1 MAFEALLD
9 TEEERAGRRLIQ
21 QAGTILTGL
30 HGDMPES
37 FATQL
42 FARGAPEDLVRYE
55 PRDLAMLAE
64 DAWRFL
70 KQRRP
75 GTPKVRCEARGG
87 APGAERLKA
96 ISILEIVNDNMPFL
110 LDSVMG
116 ELTERALEVHLV
128 VHPILTI
135 ERDTGGMLV
144 GFRGEA
150 PANGTARRESFIHI
164 HIERIEDPERRA
176 EIVHA
181 IEQVLADVRVCVDDW
196 RAMRARVEEVVAELR
211 ANPPPLPVEEIAEAA
226 QFLEWLCADNF
237 TFLGVRESRFAID
250 AEKSE
255 PRFETGLGILRA
267 PEVRI
272 LRRGKD
278 FVQITP
284 EIREFLKES
293 GALIITKANVR
304 SRVHR
309 RVDMDYIGVK
319 QFDRDGKLLGEFR
332 IVGLF
337 TSTVYTRSTRS
348 IGYLRRKVDAVIK
361 RSGFDPDS
369 HSGKALVN
377 VLESYPRDELFQID
391 EDTLYRFAVEI
402 LYLEERPRVRVLAR
416 RDRFDRF
423 VSVLVFLPRE
433 RYNSSTR
440 EEIGKFLAEIYQGR
454 LASFCPFFTEGP
466 LVRVHFIVARSEGKT
481 PNPDRRTLEAT
492 VENVMLTW
500 GDSLQAAITLVYD
513 AGKAQTLLKSYREA
527 FPEAYR
533 EDYPAKAAIGDI
545 RVLEGLSAEQALGV
559 DFYARANAAASSTGL
574 KVFSWQRPIPL
585 SARVPVLENMGFK
598 VVDER
603 SHRIQPAGDPPRDVW
618 LHDMLLERADGAAIE
633 LEALKPRLEACFMMV
648 MHGRAEN
655 DGFNALV
662 LAAGLPWRDVALL
675 RAIARF
681 LRQVRIAY
689 SQDYLWMTLRQHP
702 VLSAKIVQ
710 LFHTRFDPRLAVPPV
725 ERKQRGGQILAEI
738 EEALRAV
745 ASLDEDRILRRFV
758 NAVQVALRTN
768 FYQTDIDGEAKSA
781 IAIKFDSRK
790 VEDIPLPRPLSEIFV
805 YSPQVEGVHLRFGKV
820 ARGGIRWSD
829 RPQDFRTEIL
839 GLVKAQQVKN
849 AVIVPVGAKGGFVPQ
864 GVPLG
869 GGRDAILAE
878 GTAAYRL
885 FVSTLLDITD
895 NLGPTAAIPP
905 PDVVRHDD
913 DDPYLVVAADKGTA
927 TFSDTANA
935 IALEREFWLG
945 DAFASGGSAGYDH
958 KKMGITARGAWAAVR
973 RHFCEI
979 DIDITRQPFT
989 VAGVGDMSGDVFGNG
1004 MLLAQTTQL
1013 IAAFDYRDIFIDP
1026 DPDPDTSFKERQRL
1040 FDLPRSSWQDYDKT
1054 KISDGGGVYSR
1065 AAKEIELSPRAQLRL
1080 GLSQRRVTPQQ
1091 VMNAILRLEVD
1102 LLWFGGIGTYV
1113 RATTETDDQV
1123 GDRANDAVRVTSAQL
1138 RCKVVGEGANLGV
1151 TQKGRVEAA
1160 LRGIRLNTDAIDNS
1174 AGVNTSDLEVN
1185 IKIALGTPLRDG
1197 RLTPEQRR
1205 ALLCEMTDD
1214 VAALVLR
1221 NNYMQTLS
1229 LSLSQQRG
1237 LEDLG
1242 FQQRLMQL
1250 LETRALLDRNVEA
1263 LPDDLELADRRRH
1276 HQPLTRPEL
1285 AVLLAYAKLALYQE
1299 LLASSVLDD
1308 HYLGRQLERYF
1319 PPRLVERFPDAV
1331 ASHRLRREI
1340 IATQLAN
1347 SMINR
1352 GGPTLIVRIADQT
1365 GAAPA
1370 AIAGAFAAVR
1380 DSFELTELNAEID
1393 ALDTKIAGRVQL
1405 ELYTAAQNL
1414 LLDRMVWFLRNADL
1428 SKGLA
1433 DVVAHYRGGIATVAG
1448 VLDRLLSPEAAAARD
1463 ARCGELKGAG
1473 VPEDLA
1479 RRIANLPALGSA
1491 TDVVLVADRT
1501 GKPVAKVAATFFATG
1516 AYFQLDRIVRAAH
1529 SIPVTDYFD
1538 QLARDQALG
1547 AIAEAERR
1555 LAAEMVGNGTDG
1567 SRAVEEWIADHADE
1581 VERIRTAV
1589 HDIAASGLTV
1599 SKLSVTASL
1608 LGDLAR
1614 HALAD
1619 PVQPSHTPSK
1629 AAAAVITALDPAAAR
1644 GRRRS

>member
-9 TEEERAGRRLIQ
+9 TDEERQGRRLIQ

-55 PRDLAMLAE
+55 ARDLATLAE
-64 DAWRFL
+64 DAWQFL

-75 GTPKVRCEARGG
+75 GTPKVRCDARRGP
-87 APGAERLKA
+87 PGAERIKT
-96 ISILEIVNDNMPFL
+96 ISIIEIVNDNMPFL

-116 ELTERALEVHLV
+116 ELTERAIEVHLV
-128 VHPILTI
+128 LHPILTI

-150 PANGTARRESFIHI
+150 PANGAALRESFIHI
-164 HIERIEDPERRA
+164 HIERIDDAQRRA
-176 EIVHA
+176 EIVQA
-181 IEQVLADVRVCVDDW
+181 IEQVLADVRLCVDDW
-196 RAMRARVEEVVAELR
+196 RPMRERVKEVIAELR
-211 ANPPPLPVEEIAEAA
+211 ENPPPLPVEEIAEAA
-226 QFLEWLCADNF
+226 QFLEWLDADNF
-237 TFLGVRESRFAID
+237 TFLGVRESRFGID
-250 AEKSE
+250 ADKIE
-255 PRFETGLGILRA
+255 PKFETGLGILRA
-267 PEVRI
+267 REVRI
-272 LRRGKD
+272 LRRGKELM
-278 FVQITP
+278 QITP
-284 EIREFLKES
+284 EIREFLKEP

-319 QFDRDGKLLGEFR
+319 QFDRDGNLVGEFR

-337 TSTVYTRSTRS
+337 TSTVYTRPTRS

-377 VLESYPRDELFQID
+377 VLESYPRDELFQVD

-402 LYLEERPRVRVLAR
+402 LYLDERPRVRVLAR

-423 VSVLVFLPRE
+423 VSVLVFIPRE
-433 RYNSSTR
+433 RYNSGTR
-440 EEIGKFLAEIYQGR
+440 ETIGKFLAEIYQGR

-466 LVRVHFIVARSEGKT
+466 LVRVHFIVTRSEGKT
-481 PNPDRRTLEAT
+481 PHPDRRTLELA
-492 VENVMLTW
+492 VEAAVLTW
-500 GDSLQAAITLVYD
+500 ADALQAAITLVYD
-513 AGKAQTLLKSYREA
+513 PAKAHSLLKSYRDA
-527 FPEAYR
+527 FPPAYR
-533 EDYPAKAAIGDI
+533 EDYPAKAAIADI
-545 RVLEGLSAEQALGV
+545 RVLEGLSAAQALGV
-559 DFYARANAAASSTGL
+559 EFYARPDANRSSTGL

-603 SHRIQPAGDPPRDVW
+603 SHRIQAAGEEPRDIW
-618 LHDMLLERADGAAIE
+618 LHDMLLERADGEPIE
-633 LEALKPRLEACFMMV
+633 LEAFKPRLEACFMTV

-662 LAAGLPWRDVALL
+662 LTAGLPWRDVALL

-710 LFHTRFDPRLAVPPV
+710 LFHTRFDPRLSAPNA
-725 ERKQRGGQILAEI
+725 ERKQRSDQILAEI
-738 EEALRAV
+738 EDALRTV
-745 ASLDEDRILRRFV
+745 ASLDEDRILRRFI

-768 FYQTDIDGEAKSA
+768 FYQTDVGGQAKST

-790 VEDIPLPRPLSEIFV
+790 VEEIPLPRPLSEIFV

-849 AVIVPVGAKGGFVPQ
+849 AVIVPVGAKGGFVPK

-878 GTAAYRL
+878 GTAAYRQ

-895 NLGPTAAIPP
+895 NLGPTEAIPP

-935 IALEREFWLG
+935 IALERKFWLG

-958 KKMGITARGAWAAVR
+958 KKMGITARGAWVAVR

-979 DIDITRQPFT
+979 DIDIASRPFT

-1004 MLLAQTTQL
+1004 MLLARTIKL
-1013 IAAFDYRDIFIDP
+1013 IAAFDHRDIFIDP
-1026 DPDPDTSFKERQRL
+1026 DPDPATSFAERRRL

-1065 AAKEIELSPRAQLRL
+1065 TAKEIELSPRAQLIL
-1080 GLSQRRVTPQQ
+1080 GLSQTRVTPRQ
-1091 VMNAILRLEVD
+1091 VINAILRLEVD

-1113 RATTETDDQV
+1113 RAATETDDQV
-1123 GDRANDAVRVTSAQL
+1123 GDRANDAVRVTAAQL

-1160 LRGIRLNTDAIDNS
+1160 MRGIRLNTDAIDNS

-1185 IKIALGTPLRDG
+1185 IKIALGAPLRDG
-1197 RLTPEQRR
+1197 RLTPDERG
-1205 ALLCEMTDD
+1205 ALLGAMTDD

-1229 LSLSQQRG
+1229 LSLAQQRG

-1250 LETRALLDRNVEA
+1250 LEIRGQLDRSVEF
-1263 LPDDLELADRRRH
+1263 LPDDLEIADRRRH
-1276 HQPLTRPEL
+1276 NQALTRPEL

-1308 HYLGRQLERYF
+1308 RYLGRQLERYF
-1319 PPRLVERFPDAV
+1319 PQRLVERFPDAV

-1352 GGPTLIVRIADQT
+1352 GGPTLIVRIAEQT

-1370 AIAGAFAAVR
+1370 AIACAFAAVR
-1380 DSFELTELNAEID
+1380 DSFELTELNAQID
-1393 ALDTKIAGRVQL
+1393 ALDAKIAGRVQL
-1405 ELYTAAQNL
+1405 ELYAAAQNL
-1414 LLDRMVWFLRNADL
+1414 LLDRMVWFLRNVDL

-1433 DVVAHYRGGIATVAG
+1433 DVVAHYRSGIAAVAG

-1463 ARCGELKGAG
+1463 ARLGELKAAG

-1479 RRIANLPALGSA
+1479 RRIADLPTLMSA

-1501 GKPVAKVAATFFATG
+1501 GKPVAKVAATYFATG
-1516 AYFQLDRIVRAAH
+1516 AYFQLDRIARAARG
-1529 SIPVTDYFD
+1529 IPVSDYFD

-1555 LAAEMVGNGTDG
+1555 LAAEMVSNGTDG
-1567 SRAVEEWIADHADE
+1567 SKAVEVWVADHSDE

-1589 HDIAASGLTV
+1589 HEIAASGLTL
-1599 SKLSVTASL
+1599 SKLSVAASL
-1608 LGDLAR
+1608 LGDLVR
-1614 HALAD
+1614 HALANRA
-1619 PVQPSHTPSK
+1619 QQSQAPSK
-1629 AAAAVITALDPAAAR
+1629 ANAVITALDPAAAR